1 MIMPLIK
8 KPKKSND
15 KNQFRIR
22 LDADICHEIDR
33 YCEWA
38 GLPTVDYFI
47 EQSCILALKRDKEW
61 KENKR
66 KINGI
71 NQDVNKSEYENEQ
84 EPETV

>member
-1 MIMPLIK
+1 MSLIK

-22 LDADICHEIDR
+22 LDADICHEIDK

-47 EQSCILALKRDKEW
+47 EQACMLALKKDREW
-61 KENKR
+61 KENKHTL
-66 KINGI
+66 NL
-71 NQDVNKSEYENEQ
+71 NQDGKKSEYKNEQ
-84 EPETV
+84 ESVTV